1 MRYLS
6 RLELLGGLLI
16 SAGLFS
22 ACSLV
27 YDLSADQCEVKADC
41 DALGGEF
48 RGRECRAGVCMV
60 TGACEVK
67 ADCDAL
73 GGEFRGRE
81 CRAGVCVMTGAT
93 GGSGGMDAG
102 CKSTSE
108 CLDNPEN
115 FGPAACIGGECVALT
130 NGSTCPLVVPSD
142 LEDLDDAL
150 RSAGEPIILGA
161 FGPIS
166 SSLHTATTR
175 NYDLAFTEFNQKTGG
190 LVGQDGRRHGIV
202 GVICATTSERAELD
216 TSRDFLVETLKV
228 PGIVPALFADDL
240 QYVFERKRDETDE
253 PPLFISPLDSDST
266 LERGFPDGGL
276 LWHLLPSAE
285 QVALAYKPLLT
296 RVVDTLALAEP
307 ARVALITTEDIRG
320 AADIGAVIL
329 DADKG
334 IEFNGETALENS
346 DDTFLSI
353 SMRTTDETSELATK
367 VEALLAFQPHV
378 IISAT
383 TDEFF
388 PGIYVPLEDQWNDAT
403 GMAPKPFYLLSPY
416 HFNSPELNS
425 KLTALRARAAGVNSA
440 AAPDPEL
447 YTSYLSRFRTA
458 YSEVANPE
466 GRENFYDAPYY
477 LIYSVAASITRTPRL
492 RGQDLLDG
500 MRRIS
505 ESGMTVDIGP
515 TQIPDALTTLSTTT
529 IRLEGTLGP
538 PDFNAN
544 GGREVPGSVWCID
557 SSVKYRSD
565 VLVYDSATGELEFGK
580 DANGDPLEEVPCVA
594 KF

>member
-48 RGRECRAGVCMV
+48 RGRECRAGVCV
-60 TGACEVK
+60 V
-67 ADCDAL
+67 
-73 GGEFRGRE
+73 
-81 CRAGVCVMTGAT
+81 TGAT
-93 GGSGGMDAG
+93 GGNGGGGGMDAGG

-108 CLDNPEN
+108 CLDDPAN
-115 FGPAACIGGECVALT
+115 FGPTACIAGACVALT

-142 LEDLDDAL
+142 VEDLDDAL

-161 FGPIS
+161 FGPLS

-202 GVICATTSERAELD
+202 GVICATTSERPELD

-240 QYVFERKRDETDE
+240 QYVFERKREETLE
-253 PPLFISPLDSDST
+253 PPFFVSPLDSDST

-276 LWHLLPSAE
+276 LWHLLPSGE

-296 RVVDTLALAEP
+296 RVLDSLALAEP
-307 ARVALITTEDIRG
+307 VRVALITTEDIRG
-320 AADIGAVIL
+320 AADMGAVIV
-329 DADKG
+329 DADNG
-334 IEFNGETALENS
+334 IQFNGETALENGA
-346 DDTFLSI
+346 DTFLSI
-353 SMRTTDETSELATK
+353 SIRTTDEASDLATK

-388 PGIYVPLEDQWNDAT
+388 ASFYSPFEEQWNDAT
-403 GMAPKPFYLLSPY
+403 GMAPKPFYLFSPY
-416 HFNSPELNS
+416 HFQGPGLNS
-425 KLTALRARAAGVNSA
+425 KLTALRTRAAGVNSA
-440 AAPDPEL
+440 AAPDPAL

-458 YSEVANPE
+458 YSEVMNPE
-466 GRENFYDAPYY
+466 GRENFYDAPYF

-500 MRRIS
+500 MKAIT
-505 ESGMTVDIGP
+505 ESGMRIEIGP
-515 TQIPDALTTLSTTT
+515 MQIPTALNTLSTST

-544 GGREVPGSVWCID
+544 GGRNVPGSVWCID
-557 SSVKYRSD
+557 SSLKYRSD
-565 VLVYDSATGELEFGK
+565 VLVYDSATGELVFGK
-580 DANGDPLEEVPCVA
+580 DANGDQLEEVPCVA

>member
-22 ACSLV
+22 ACSFV
-27 YDLSADQCEVKADC
+27 YDLSADQCEVNADC
-41 DALGGEF
+41 DALGG
-48 RGRECRAGVCMV
+48 
-60 TGACEVK
+60 
-67 ADCDAL
+67 D
-73 GGEFRGRE
+73 FRGRE
-81 CRAGVCVMTGAT
+81 CRAGVCVPTGAT
-93 GGSGGMDAG
+93 GGNGGGGGMDAGG

-108 CLDNPEN
+108 CLDDPEN
-115 FGPAACIGGECVALT
+115 FGPTACIAGDCVALT

-161 FGPIS
+161 FAPLS
-166 SSLHTATTR
+166 SSLHSTTSR
-175 NYDLAFTEFNQKTGG
+175 NYDLAFTEFNQKTSG
-190 LVGQDGRRHGIV
+190 LVGQDSRRHGIV
-202 GVICATTSERAELD
+202 GVICETTSERPKLD

-228 PGIVPALFADDL
+228 PGIIPALFADDL
-240 QYVFERKRDETDE
+240 QYVFERKRDEVVD

-296 RVVDTLALAEP
+296 RVLDSLALDEP

-329 DADKG
+329 DADTG
-334 IEFNGETALENS
+334 IEFNGETALENGA
-346 DDTFLSI
+346 DTFLSI
-353 SMRTTDETSELATK
+353 SMRTTDEASELASK

-388 PGIYVPLEDQWNDAT
+388 PGIYAPLEAQWNDAT
-403 GMAPKPFYLLSPY
+403 GMAPKPFYLFSPY

-425 KLTALRARAAGVNSA
+425 KLTALRSRAAGVNSA

-447 YTSYLSRFRTA
+447 YNSYLSRFRTA
-458 YSEVANPE
+458 YPEIMNPE
-466 GRENFYDAPYY
+466 GRENFYDAPYF

-500 MRRIS
+500 MKRITA
-505 ESGMTVDIGP
+505 SGKSFDIGP
-515 TQIPDALTTLSTTT
+515 LQIPDALSELDNNT

-565 VLVYDSATGELEFGK
+565 VLVYDSATGELVFGK